1 MQKIENLTRMGLRM
15 LRLIVNW
22 VFTERHLEIRRRE
35 VVDIAEKV
43 MEARVRWRGNVT
55 KGDDCH

>member
-22 VFTERHLEIRRRE
+22 VFTE
-35 VVDIAEKV
+35 KV

-55 KGDDCH
+55 KGDDVETKKRWDL